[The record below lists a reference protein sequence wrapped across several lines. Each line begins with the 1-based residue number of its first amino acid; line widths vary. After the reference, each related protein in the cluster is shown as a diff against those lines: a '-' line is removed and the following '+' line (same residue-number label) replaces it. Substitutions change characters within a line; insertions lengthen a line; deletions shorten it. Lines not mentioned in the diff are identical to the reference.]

1 MFKQQII
8 CHYGMKNECNKVFTI
23 KCTNSV
29 FQIRTE
35 ITDNNETKLRVKI
48 LL

>member
-1 MFKQQII
+1 MSPHFLHCLLK
-8 CHYGMKNECNKVFTI
+8 EVSERI
-23 KCTNSV
+23 KKYPNV